1 MGYDKNFIRLYRII
15 FPVVVHKRERIQGE
29 FRLNKTNRG
38 FDVLK
43 EGIFDDRNRKTK
55 NRNG

>member
-1 MGYDKNFIRLYRII
+1 MIQNIRADNGS
-15 FPVVVHKRERIQGE
+15 VVVHIRERIHGD
-29 FRLNKTNRG
+29 FRSGKNTYRG

>member
-1 MGYDKNFIRLYRII
+1 MILI
-15 FPVVVHKRERIQGE
+15 FSSYTEDLFQLLCTKRERIHGGISVSE
-29 FRLNKTNRG
+29 YTSRG

>member
-1 MGYDKNFIRLYRII
+1 MIQIMIVYRII
-15 FPVVVHKRERIQGE
+15 VQLLYTLGMYTGGISVR
-29 FRLNKTNRG
+29 NASRG

-55 NRNG
+55 NRND